1 MLFIFI
7 HLDEK
12 VSNDELNNF
21 HPIHR
26 CYFAGKKG
34 FESRGCYCARDKNV
48 KMQNQ
53 KVDETLYPVLSNRA
67 YLSSNFP
74 DEKSAR
80 GRITKFG

>member
-48 KMQNQ
+48 QTQNQ
-53 KVDETLYPVLSNRA
+53 KVD
-67 YLSSNFP
+67 NFAP
-74 DEKSAR
+74 RLIFHRIFPMKNLLADE
-80 GRITKFG
+80 